1 MSYLKSISILTV
13 SLAVSLS
20 ASAQSPA
27 PSVAERVRQINEEIA
42 VLNAQLQKLEVES
55 KIQQQESVLQQRTPI
70 GLLNQ
75 QDEMP
80 SVRAIEGI
88 NGNLTATLAMR
99 GGMTQ
104 TIKEGEKFGTWTAK
118 KITGSSVTL
127 SRGKEVVRV
136 PFGNEPQQTVT
147 VQPAISGTQNPGT
160 PIELFKKP

>member
-1 MSYLKSISILTV
+1 MYYLKSISILTV

-20 ASAQSPA
+20 ASAQS

-55 KIQQQESVLQQRTPI
+55 KIQQQESVLQQRTP
-70 GLLNQ
+70 GLLTQ

-80 SVRAIEGI
+80 TVRAIEGI

-136 PFGNEPQQTVT
+136 PFGNEPQPT
-147 VQPAISGTQNPGT
+147 VQPAISGTQNPGS
-160 PIELFKKP
+160 PIEVFKRP